1 MRRLRKKYHR
11 SHALAVK
18 DGIPLP
24 RHDPAIQTANEVK
37 KAVPINRW
45 KKYKPLV
52 VELADPTAVVAV
64 TRILEADIEKMR
76 VQEEHFQPY
85 TNYFHKKSCVLE
97 GAEKQLA
104 ELRKMSEDKG
114 QKHTEI

>member
-1 MRRLRKKYHR
+1 MRKIRKKHHR

-18 DGIPLP
+18 EGIPLP
-24 RHDPAIQTANEVK
+24 SHDPVIQAANQVK

-45 KKYKPLV
+45 KKYKALV
-52 VELADPTAVVAV
+52 VELTDPTAVIAV

-76 VQEEHFQPY
+76 VQEERFQPY

-97 GAEKQLA
+97 GAEKQLE
-104 ELRKMSEDKG
+104 ELRKIFDDKG
-114 QKHTEI
+114 QKHTEV